1 MKALAENN
9 NERSH
14 RRETANEEEQSYD
27 RQRRFLFAVHGAPAK
42 AEREETSLTT
52 LNFSARGGRCQFLS
66 RFVFYVIYVISSR
79 FFGAPRPFLLTFCT
93 KSLTLRP
100 RMYRTS
106 IGEKA

>member
-52 LNFSARGGRCQFLS
+52 LNFSARDGRCQFLS
-66 RFVFYVIYVISSR
+66 RFVFMPFMSFRLDFGRRGPSS
-79 FFGAPRPFLLTFCT
+79 
-93 KSLTLRP
+93 
-100 RMYRTS
+100 
-106 IGEKA
+106 